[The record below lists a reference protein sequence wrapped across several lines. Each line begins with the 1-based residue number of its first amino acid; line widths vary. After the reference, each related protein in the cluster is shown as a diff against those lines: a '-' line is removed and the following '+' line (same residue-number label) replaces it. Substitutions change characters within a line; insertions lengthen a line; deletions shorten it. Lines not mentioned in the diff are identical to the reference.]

1 MRTHVVRWLVLF
13 VLAMAMGM
21 QASAAS
27 SPPLPAHQ
35 SEWLGRHPTI
45 ILGMYDSGWPP
56 FESMRDG
63 TPVGLGY
70 DYLSLLTRQLG
81 VQVQVRMYRD
91 WTDVLEA
98 ACRGEVDV
106 VMNITLTADRTRCMV
121 YTRPYAQRQ
130 WRWWA
135 APAKPGH
142 RLILTCAACAWSPSA
157 SSSPATK
164 CAPAFPKPGA

>member
-98 ACRGEVDV
+98 ACRG
-106 VMNITLTADRTRCMV
+106 
-121 YTRPYAQRQ
+121 
-130 WRWWA
+130 
-135 APAKPGH
+135 
-142 RLILTCAACAWSPSA
+142 
-157 SSSPATK
+157 
-164 CAPAFPKPGA
+164 